1 MKKILVVEDNQI
13 TAKGLVYLLDQAGYR
28 TLLAHDAT
36 AAQQL
41 LRTDGPDLAILDVTL
56 PGASGYDLARSLH
69 REQPKLPFIFLTAK
83 DTEEDIVRGL
93 ELGAS
98 DFVTKPFH
106 SRELLLR
113 VRNALVATPTPTE
126 RIFGELHYNLTTSQF
141 SAHGQ
146 ELDLTALERRLLG
159 RFLENSGQILT
170 RQNLLDEIYDAS
182 GKIVNDNT
190 VSVYL
195 KRLRT
200 KLAGILQIKT
210 VKNLGY
216 RLEVKDGQ

>member
-13 TAKGLVYLLDQAGYR
+13 TAKGLVYLLDQAGYQV
-28 TLLAHDAT
+28 LLSHDPTT
-36 AAQQL
+36 AKHL
-41 LRTDGPDLAILDVTL
+41 LESDEPDLAILDITL
-56 PGASGYDLARSLH
+56 PEISGFELARYLH
-69 REQPKLPFIFLTAK
+69 DKQPSLPFIFLTAK
-83 DTEEDIVRGL
+83 DTEEDVVHGL

-98 DFVTKPFH
+98 DFVTKPFR

-113 VRNALVATPTPTE
+113 VRNALVTAPTPTE
-126 RIFGELHYNLTTSQF
+126 QSFGDLYYNLTTLKF
-141 SAHGQ
+141 MVYGE
-146 ELDLTALERRLLG
+146 ELSLTALERRLLKC
-159 RFLENSGQILT
+159 FLEDPGQIIT

-190 VSVYL
+190 ISVYL

-200 KLAGILQIKT
+200 KLAGVLKIKT

-216 RLEVKDGQ
+216 CLEISNDK